1 MDNYCG
7 FTKENWSKF
16 SLAEQMGNIGS
27 EFERAWRWHEKKDA
41 VLEQKA
47 FDRTLALI
55 DLTLADE
62 RFRRRLKEIART
74 REVLCDFFQGGIN
87 FTVSD
92 EELRRYFFQFALAA
106 RLEK

>member
-1 MDNYCG
+1 MDNFG
-7 FTKENWSKF
+7 FSQERWSKF

-27 EFERAWRWHEKKDA
+27 EAERAFSWREKKDA
-41 VLEQKA
+41 VAEQKA

-62 RFRRRLKEIART
+62 RFRHRLKEIART

-87 FTVSD
+87 FSVSA

-106 RLEK
+106 RIGK